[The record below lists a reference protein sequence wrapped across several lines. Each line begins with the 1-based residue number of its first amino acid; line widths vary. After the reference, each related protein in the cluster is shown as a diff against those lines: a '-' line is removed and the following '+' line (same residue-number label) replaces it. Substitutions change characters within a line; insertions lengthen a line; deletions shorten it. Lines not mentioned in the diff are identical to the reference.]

1 MLIQDFL
8 STQEAIQRLFFSS
21 DYNLLRVLLPCR
33 GGGACVP

>member
-8 STQEAIQRLFFSS
+8 STQEAIQRLSCSS
-21 DYNLLRVLLPCR
+21 DYDLLRVLLPCR